1 MKSGS
6 FSPTNPMNAW
16 STSTAHSPQP
26 RIAIVVMLKSTN
38 ASLASR
44 VIVDGKCSIT
54 TGSAF
59 SAANGSR
66 SSSRH

>member
-1 MKSGS
+1 MV
-6 FSPTNPMNAW
+6 A
-16 STSTAHSPQP
+16 
-26 RIAIVVMLKSTN
+26 MLKSTK

-54 TGSAF
+54 IGSAL